1 MNQQDF
7 GIKRVSV
14 DSSGNEAND
23 DSRNAAISGD
33 GRFVAFS
40 SEADNL
46 VAGDTNEARD
56 IFLHDL
62 ETGVTSRVSVDSAG
76 SQGNDASGSA
86 SISGN
91 GRFVAFSSAA
101 DNLVEGDANERGDV
115 FVHDVQTGVTRL
127 VSVSSTGEAGNGV
140 SGNSTISADGR
151 FVAFF
156 SDADNLV
163 AGDTNEAGDI
173 FIHEIETGITTR
185 VSVGSSGE
193 EASGGVESY
202 SMSADGRFV
211 AFTADGENLVPG
223 EDDCAIYVRD
233 RLTDTTTCISE
244 EASSEDRVG
253 SLSISNDGRFITFES
268 VTIPVEPPEMVGAGD
283 TRPRI
288 QLVLHDRQTGE
299 SKEIPS
305 LRAISGSTHSIS
317 ADGRFI
323 AFTQRTPD
331 GRDGA
336 FIYDIRSEITIT
348 TVIFK
353 ESENERTQSFSA
365 PPIPT
370 SSITQFPT
378 FSADGSVIAFNSF
391 DNLVLEDTNNLSDV
405 FVLDNFLAANRAE
418 VPPSEPL
425 IGTAEGDR
433 LLDLDNQDS
442 IFGLEG
448 DDTID
453 GGNGAD
459 EIFGNQG
466 NDTIDGGRGNDEI
479 FGNQGND
486 RIEGN
491 NDSDTIYGGKDMDTL
506 NGEGGDDWLRG
517 DREEDSLLGSIG
529 NDILFGG
536 KGNDT
541 LSGSSG
547 DDRLSGDLGDD
558 LLYGGWEQE
567 QDTFVLAVGGGDD
580 TISNF
585 QDDLDRIEVTGGLTF
600 SQLAFLPGEDSVIS
614 IVVAGTGEVIGTIT
628 RADEIAIA
636 ADDFIFS

>member
-14 DSSGNEAND
+14 DSSGNEANGN
-23 DSRNAAISGD
+23 SGNAAISGD
-33 GRFVAFS
+33 GRFVAFGS
-40 SEADNL
+40 VADNL
-46 VAGDTNEARD
+46 VAGDANEAGD
-56 IFLHDL
+56 VFVHNL
-62 ETGVTSRVSVDSAG
+62 ETGTTTLVSVSSAG

-101 DNLVEGDANERGDV
+101 DNLVEGDANEQGDV
-115 FVHDVQTGVTRL
+115 FVHDVETGVTRL
-127 VSVSSTGEAGNGV
+127 VSVGSTGEAGNGV
-140 SGNSTISADGR
+140 SGNPTISADGR
-151 FVAFF
+151 FVAFD
-156 SDADNLV
+156 SEADNLV

-193 EASGGVESY
+193 QASEGVKSY

-211 AFTADGENLVPG
+211 AFTADGDNLVPG

-233 RLTDTTTCISE
+233 RLTDTTTCISA
-244 EASSEDRVG
+244 EASRGDSVG
-253 SLSISNDGRFITFES
+253 DISISNDGRFLVFES
-268 VTIPVEPPEMVGAGD
+268 INNLDDLPLPASAPTTLKTFVV
-283 TRPRI
+283 
-288 QLVLHDRQTGE
+288 HDRATGK
-299 SKEIPS
+299 SN
-305 LRAISGSTHSIS
+305 SIS
-317 ADGRFI
+317 PSSSESRYSRSSSISPDGRF
-323 AFTQRTPD
+323 AVFTSELPASNP
-331 GRDGA
+331 GV
-336 FIYDIRSEITIT
+336 FIYDFRSEIVTP
-348 TVIFK
+348 IF
-353 ESENERTQSFSA
+353 EELENERTQSFSA
-365 PPIPT
+365 PPVPAGWVT
-370 SSITQFPT
+370 GRPSL
-378 FSADGSVIAFNSF
+378 SADGSVIAFNSF
-391 DNLVLEDTNNLSDV
+391 VSGLTDDEGRFVGVSRRSDV

-453 GGNGAD
+453 GG
-459 EIFGNQG
+459 
-466 NDTIDGGRGNDEI
+466 RGNDEI

-491 NDSDTIYGGKDMDTL
+491 KDSDTIYGGKDNDTL
-506 NGEGGDDWLRG
+506 DGEVGADWLRG
-517 DREEDSLLGSIG
+517 DRSEDSLSGSSG

-541 LSGSSG
+541 LSGSHH

-558 LLYGGWEQE
+558 LLDGGLG
-567 QDTFVLAVGGGDD
+567 QDTFVLAVGGGND
-580 TISNF
+580 TISSF
-585 QDDLDRIEVTGGLTF
+585 QDGVDRIEVTGGLTF
-600 SQLAFLPGEDSVIS
+600 SQLAFLPGEDSAIS

-628 RADEIAIA
+628 RADEVAIA
-636 ADDFIFS
+636 ADDFIFG

>member
-23 DSRNAAISGD
+23 SSSAAAISGD
-33 GRFVAFS
+33 GRFVTYS
-40 SEADNL
+40 SSADNL
-46 VAGDTNEARD
+46 VEEDTNEVRD

-62 ETGVTSRVSVDSAG
+62 ETGTTTLVSVDSAG

-91 GRFVAFSSAA
+91 GRFVAFSSDA

-140 SGNSTISADGR
+140 SGNPAISADGR
-151 FVAFF
+151 FVAF
-156 SDADNLV
+156 SSEADNLV

-185 VSVGSSGE
+185 VSASSSGE
-193 EASGGVESY
+193 QASEGVESY

-211 AFTADGENLVPG
+211 AFTADGDNLVPE

-233 RLTDTTTCISE
+233 RLTDATTCITA
-244 EASSEDRVG
+244 EASRGDSVG
-253 SLSISNDGRFITFES
+253 DISISNDGRFLVFES
-268 VTIPVEPPEMVGAGD
+268 INDLDDLPAGAP
-283 TRPRI
+283 TSSKTFF
-288 QLVLHDRQTGE
+288 VHDRATGE
-299 SKEIPS
+299 SN
-305 LRAISGSTHSIS
+305 SIS
-317 ADGRFI
+317 QSSSESRYSRYSSISPDGRF
-323 AFTQRTPD
+323 AVFTSELPASNP
-331 GRDGA
+331 GV
-336 FIYDIRSEITIT
+336 FIYDFRSEIVTP
-348 TVIFK
+348 IF
-353 ESENERTQSFSA
+353 EELENERTQSFSA
-365 PPIPT
+365 PPVPAGWVT
-370 SSITQFPT
+370 GRPSL
-378 FSADGSVIAFNSF
+378 SADGSVIAFNSF
-391 DNLVLEDTNNLSDV
+391 VAGSIDYEERFVGVSPRSGV
-405 FVLDNFLAANRAE
+405 FVLDNSLAANRAE

-448 DDTID
+448 
-453 GGNGAD
+453 
-459 EIFGNQG
+459 

-491 NDSDTIYGGKDMDTL
+491 KDGDTIYGGKDMDTL

-517 DREEDSLLGSIG
+517 DREEDSLLGGSG

-541 LSGSSG
+541 LSGGSG
-547 DDRLSGDLGDD
+547 DDRSSGDLGDD
-558 LLYGGWEQE
+558 LLDGGGG

-585 QDDLDRIEVTGGLTF
+585 QDGLARIEVTGGLTF
-600 SQLAFLPGEDSVIS
+600 SQLAFLPGEDSAIS

-628 RADEIAIA
+628 RGDEIAIA